1 MPSISPFLV
10 VLLTATV
17 AGRGCQTELA
27 SNEGAGRGGRIDAE
41 FRDVPLEL
49 LAK

>member
-1 MPSISPFLV
+1 MFSGA
-10 VLLTATV
+10 ATV
-17 AGRGCQTELA
+17 IGRGHQAERA

-41 FRDVPLEL
+41 FRDVLPEL